1 MYKQGETLSIINNEV
16 LEDLY
21 NTEFKIQD
29 IEDKKYVFI
38 SKNKPCLFF
47 KRIY

>member
-21 NTEFKIQD
+21 NQKLEQEEQILQ
-29 IEDKKYVFI
+29 Y
-38 SKNKPCLFF
+38 
-47 KRIY
+47 